1 MRSCAIGIASQ
12 LACGVKQIYI
22 FALTIL
28 MLAVSGA
35 ACATHA
41 KKRVKK
47 VDVDGIDIS
56 HHNGKIDWEKVQ
68 KGHPEIRFV
77 YIKATEGASW
87 VDSNYE
93 YNLKHARKKGFKVGS
108 YHFFNYRVGARE
120 QFDNFVKNV
129 DRSKQDIIPMVDFE
143 KYGSAKNARNAV
155 AQLKE
160 FCRLVK
166 GHFGV
171 YPMIYT
177 NERIYNEHLS
187 KDFKQYHLFIA
198 NYKQRR
204 PELKGD
210 ARYTIWQF
218 SERGRIEGIKERV
231 DLDRFHPDFSLK
243 SITYSKK
250 KRKK

>member
-1 MRSCAIGIASQ
+1 MRSCAKGIASQ

-93 YNLKHARKKGFKVGS
+93 
-108 YHFFNYRVGARE
+108 
-120 QFDNFVKNV
+120 
-129 DRSKQDIIPMVDFE
+129 
-143 KYGSAKNARNAV
+143 
-155 AQLKE
+155 
-160 FCRLVK
+160 
-166 GHFGV
+166 
-171 YPMIYT
+171 
-177 NERIYNEHLS
+177 
-187 KDFKQYHLFIA
+187 
-198 NYKQRR
+198 
-204 PELKGD
+204 
-210 ARYTIWQF
+210 
-218 SERGRIEGIKERV
+218 
-231 DLDRFHPDFSLK
+231 
-243 SITYSKK
+243 
-250 KRKK
+250 

>member
-1 MRSCAIGIASQ
+1 MRSCARGIASQ

-56 HHNGKIDWEKVQ
+56 HHNGKIDWKKVQ
-68 KGHPEIRFV
+68 KGHPEVQFV

-87 VDSNYE
+87 VDSNYD

-108 YHFFNYRVGARE
+108 YHFFNYRVSARE
-120 QFDNFVKNV
+120 QFDNFAKNV
-129 DRSKQDIIPMVDFE
+129 DSKKQDIIPMVDFE

-155 AQLKE
+155 AELKV

-166 GHFGV
+166 DHYGV

-177 NERIYNEHLS
+177 NERIYNDHLS
-187 KDFKQYHLFIA
+187 KDFKKYHLFIA
-198 NYKQRR
+198 NYKSRL
-204 PELKGD
+204 PELKDG

-231 DLDRFHPDFSLK
+231 DLDRFHPDFSLN

>member
-1 MRSCAIGIASQ
+1 MGSCAIGIASQ

-56 HHNGKIDWEKVQ
+56 HHNGKIDWKKVQ
-68 KGHPEIRFV
+68 KGHPEVQFV

-87 VDSNYE
+87 VDSNYD

-108 YHFFNYRVGARE
+108 YHFFNYRVSARE
-120 QFDNFVKNV
+120 QFDNFAKNV
-129 DRSKQDIIPMVDFE
+129 DSKKQDIIPMVDFE

-155 AQLKE
+155 AELKV

-166 GHFGV
+166 DHYGV

-177 NERIYNEHLS
+177 NERIYNDHLS
-187 KDFKQYHLFIA
+187 KDFKKYHLFIA
-198 NYKQRR
+198 NYKSRL
-204 PELKGD
+204 PELKDG

-231 DLDRFHPDFSLK
+231 DLDRFHPDFSLS